1 MTNSILEL
9 LSKERSDIVAG
20 VPPGAPAS
28 NYHTAGARGRTPAT
42 RICIFC
48 TKRKIFMITA
58 LGFLIALSQILVLNT
73 TATFGQQPPDSTE
86 NHRLEWSDS
95 VSVGVIDKGWKF
107 EVELY
112 KPKTAWC
119 EPIYMRK
126 AITNLSGTAKRM
138 PLTDLAFPY
147 LGFEIHNS
155 SGERMS
161 LMRAQ
166 INFLEGGDTTL
177 MLAPGDSS
185 IIELDLLWHAP
196 GQGPSMGFP
205 AYRPG
210 EYTIDISLYL
220 DPMMRAP
227 RAENTLVLP
236 QLKFSIVE
244 PTGDSAEAL
253 RLLAKGA
260 NLQGQQSQ
268 VAEAC
273 FDSVL
278 TFYSNTPYNEL
289 ANILLIMFRS
299 IGSGSDEGEFVR
311 WSERCFLKYINS
323 PFELMNVNRLIQKIT
338 PERMKVLVR
347 MIHNN
352 PKAAKRL
359 RHLRGQHPWIFE
371 DDQ

>member
-1 MTNSILEL
+1 M
-9 LSKERSDIVAG
+9 
-20 VPPGAPAS
+20 
-28 NYHTAGARGRTPAT
+28 
-42 RICIFC
+42 
-48 TKRKIFMITA
+48 
-58 LGFLIALSQILVLNT
+58 

-86 NHRLEWSDS
+86 NLRFEWSDS

-112 KPKTAWC
+112 KPRTAWC

-126 AITNLSGTAKRM
+126 AITNLSGPPKRM
-138 PLTDLAFPY
+138 PLTDFAFPD
-147 LGFEIHNS
+147 LGFEIRNS

-210 EYTIDISLYL
+210 EYTVDISLYL

-260 NLQGQQSQ
+260 DLQGQQPQ

-278 TFYSNTPYNEL
+278 TFYSNTPYDEL
-289 ANILLIMFRS
+289 ANILLIHYRS
-299 IGSGSDEGEFVR
+299 IGSGIDEGEFVR
-311 WSERCFLKYINS
+311 WSERLFLEYVGS
-323 PFELMNVNRLIQKIT
+323 PFGLTNVQSLIPRIA
-338 PERMKVLVR
+338 PARMKELVK
-347 MIHNN
+347 MIQDK
-352 PKAAKRL
+352 PEAAKML
-359 RHLRGQHPWIFE
+359 WHLRGQHPWIFE

>member
-1 MTNSILEL
+1 M
-9 LSKERSDIVAG
+9 
-20 VPPGAPAS
+20 
-28 NYHTAGARGRTPAT
+28 
-42 RICIFC
+42 
-48 TKRKIFMITA
+48 
-58 LGFLIALSQILVLNT
+58 
-73 TATFGQQPPDSTE
+73 
-86 NHRLEWSDS
+86 
-95 VSVGVIDKGWKF
+95 GVIDKGWKF

-126 AITNLSGTAKRM
+126 AITNLSGTPKRM
-138 PLTDLAFPY
+138 PLTDFAFPY
-147 LGFEIHNS
+147 LGFEIYNS

-196 GQGPSMGFP
+196 RQGPSMGFP

-210 EYTIDISLYL
+210 EYTVDISLYL
-220 DPMMRAP
+220 DPMMRAA

-244 PTGDSAEAL
+244 PTGDSAKAL

-260 NLQGQQSQ
+260 NLQRQQPQ

-278 TFYSNTPYNEL
+278 TFYSNTPYIEL
-289 ANILLIMFRS
+289 ANILLIYYRS
-299 IGSGSDEGEFVR
+299 IGSGIDEGEFVR
-311 WSERCFLKYINS
+311 WSERLFLEYVGS
-323 PFELMNVNRLIQKIT
+323 PFGLENVLSLIPRIA
-338 PERMKVLVR
+338 PARMKELVK
-347 MIHNN
+347 MIQDK
-352 PKAAKRL
+352 PEAAKML